1 MYIATTSHPCQ
12 GQTLHRDTRHDILA
26 NYTDLLLVHQE
37 TSELEDGIS
46 YTVYLVT
53 GRLLAFGIRQMNM
66 FGLLMLR
73 NMWYQQA
80 C

>member
-1 MYIATTSHPCQ
+1 MYIATTGHPCQ
-12 GQTLHRDTRHDILA
+12 GLHRDERHDNLA
-26 NYTDLLLVHQE
+26 NYTELLLVHQE
-37 TSELEDGIS
+37 ALELEDGIS
-46 YTVYLVT
+46 YTVYVVT
-53 GRLLAFGIRQMNM
+53 GRLLAFGIRQMNV